1 MPFLC
6 SPACFIHMWFLV
18 FCEDSGSFSQMAFSS
33 LSGRYY
39 RASVE
44 EHLATTGSL
53 FAPHFCFQTMWFENI
68 TPMLLAVWVLGKASL
83 MWVYQ
88 LYCSNCSR
96 KPGLLLAEFS
106 VMRVLPWCGDH
117 LCLTRKTPVE
127 CPCRVREELLSLSTD
142 MLGAGSHLCSYPV
155 EMTNDFQQL

>member
-33 LSGRYY
+33 LSRRYY

-117 LCLTRKTPVE
+117 LFDKE
-127 CPCRVREELLSLSTD
+127 NPCWVPLSSQRGVAIPLHWHVRCRISPLLLPCGD
-142 MLGAGSHLCSYPV
+142 
-155 EMTNDFQQL
+155 D